1 MARIRTNKNICLYC
15 FGDLDTDRVC
25 MSCHHKADDTP
36 SPPHHLPQRSVIGPQ
51 NRYLI
56 GKALGEGGFGITYLG
71 WDLQQG
77 IKVAVKEYFPSGYVT
92 RVAGSNQVIINSK
105 QNQAA
110 SNRGLKRFV
119 DEARALAKIK
129 NLSGVVNVRD
139 FFSANGTAYIV
150 MEFLDGVSLKKYLQR
165 RGGKLSVDE
174 ILTIMRPVMESLT
187 MVHKTGLIHRDIS
200 PDNIIITKSNEV
212 KLIDFGAAK
221 YSNPDGKSMS
231 IVLKQGFA
239 PPEQYDMHGEQGP
252 WTDVYALGVTVYYA
266 ITGNLP
272 PESIRI
278 VMGKESVK
286 RPSEMGIAIEPG
298 VENALMKSL
307 AVDKKKRYEDVQ
319 QMMNGLYNPRAPRKP
334 VTTAPAPDTTPK
346 RTVIPRTAMGV
357 TTAAP
362 EPEPTP
368 SRTARTTRTIQPTT
382 PVASETATRSAA
394 RTARTIT
401 PTAETPVSRTTRTAR
416 TVQTTPTTGTE
427 TAARTVRTT
436 RTPTPTTTPEA
447 KPAARTTDTRAA
459 KAEVKPTVKP
469 TTPEVKP
476 TTKPVASARPTT
488 QSTAKPTTPAK
499 PVAAKPTAQ
508 PTTKPTAA
516 KQETAKPATT
526 KPTTPVK
533 PTTAKPATPAKPAA
547 TKPAEKAEESP
558 AETTTTKKPSIF
570 SKLFKK

>member
-1 MARIRTNKNICLYC
+1 MARIRTNKNICLFC
-15 FGDLDTDRVC
+15 FGDLDTERVC

-77 IKVAVKEYFPSGYVT
+77 IKVAVKEYFPAGYVT
-92 RVAGSNQVIINSK
+92 RVAGNNQVIINSK

-150 MEFLDGVSLKKYLQR
+150 MEFLDGVSLKKYMQR
-165 RGGKLSVDE
+165 RGGKLNTDE

-187 MVHKTGLIHRDIS
+187 QVHKIGLIHRDIS

-221 YSNPDGKSMS
+221 YSNPDLKSMS

-239 PPEQYDMHGEQGP
+239 PPEQYDTHGEQGP

-266 ITGNLP
+266 ITGTLP

-278 VMGKESVK
+278 MMGKETIK
-286 RPSEMGIAIEPG
+286 RPSELGIAIDPG

-319 QMMNGLYNPRAPRKP
+319 HMMNGLYNPRAPRKP

-357 TTAAP
+357 TTTAP
-362 EPEPTP
+362 ETEPTS
-368 SRTARTTRTIQPTT
+368 SRTARTVTRTIQPTT
-382 PVASETATRSAA
+382 PTPSDTTA
-394 RTARTIT
+394 RTARTARTT
-401 PTAETPVSRTTRTAR
+401 PTQTPATAQPTENVRTAR
-416 TVQTTPTTGTE
+416 TLRTAQSPAAEVKTEPETPRT
-427 TAARTVRTT
+427 ARTARSA
-436 RTPTPTTTPEA
+436 TPTPTPEA
-447 KPAARTTDTRAA
+447 KPAARTVRATQPTATPIKPAEKPAAKPEATPARTARAA
-459 KAEVKPTVKP
+459 QPTAKPETPVAKP
-469 TTPEVKP
+469 AAAKPEVK
-476 TTKPVASARPTT
+476 
-488 QSTAKPTTPAK
+488 TPAK
-499 PVAAKPTAQ
+499 PEA
-508 PTTKPTAA
+508 TKPTAKTEA
-516 KQETAKPATT
+516 PPADN
-526 KPTTPVK
+526 
-533 PTTAKPATPAKPAA
+533 
-547 TKPAEKAEESP
+547 
-558 AETTTTKKPSIF
+558 TTTTKKPSVF
-570 SKLFKK
+570 SRLFKK